1 MAKKKK
7 QKKKNYNSTPKT
19 KQEVSVQEK
28 RTLKDNLAIV
38 LLIFEVLVAAGML
51 ILIFAKGSIQ
61 EPDVG
66 KYVWGVYLIIQIAL
80 GFTVYS
86 RKKDKNKSL
95 YHWEAT
101 LVTFSYLILP

>member
-7 QKKKNYNSTPKT
+7 QKKRNYNSTPKV
-19 KQEVSVQEK
+19 KQEVTVKSK
-28 RTLKDNLAIV
+28 NTLKDNLAIA
-38 LLIFEVLVAAGML
+38 LLVFEVLVAAGML

-66 KYVWGVYLIIQIAL
+66 KYVWAIYLIIQVAL
-80 GFTVYS
+80 GFTLYS

-101 LVTFSYLILP
+101 LVTLSYLILP